1 MAVCQLNQD
10 ILLSTACGYS
20 LKQITDLYLANYSD
34 VTATTIGKPI
44 DETTTGVEVLAIT
57 TTGVEVLTI
66 TMKANAKFYHIEP
79 AKDSATYDDA
89 LQVGDGGSKYRTSTV
104 TFNISGAYTPNMVD
118 VIDALSLGRYII
130 VAKLSDGTYVMFGRL
145 TPMEANATSLQ
156 SAAEAT
162 GFNGITVTFTNNNT
176 EAPLP
181 LSKAAI
187 NTVLGTTGA

>member
-1 MAVCQLNQD
+1 MAVCLLNQD

-34 VTATTIGKPI
+34 VTATTIGKPTG
-44 DETTTGVEVLAIT
+44 ETEATGEAEA
-57 TTGVEVLTI
+57 TGVEVLTI
-66 TMKANAKFYHIEP
+66 TMKVDAKFYHIEP

-104 TFNISGAYTPNMVD
+104 TFNISGAYTPDMVD

-181 LSKAAI
+181 LSAEAI
-187 NTVLGTTGA
+187 KTVLG